1 MIQVDAVAI
10 DGLLDEIRRYL
21 DVLDVFRREGCEPH
35 WHDTLRQEEVN
46 R

>member
-1 MIQVDAVAI
+1 MIRVDAAAI

-21 DVLDVFRREGCEPH
+21 DALDVFRREGCEPR
-35 WHDTLRQEEVN
+35 WHDALRQEEVN